1 MTEETTEVDA
11 MIGMKIALAI
21 EATIAVTIIE
31 DMEKPLRYRT
41 FSSIKPF
48 FSLLCMPKTVNCL

>member
-21 EATIAVTIIE
+21 EVS
-31 DMEKPLRYRT
+31 RYY
-41 FSSIKPF
+41 FLEILF
-48 FSLLCMPKTVNCL
+48 LFIVQLN